1 MAPLERRLYLLM
13 TAIIG
18 STILLGLF
26 LEGPRECADGL
37 VRILIGPAR
46 LVNDFTVTGG
56 EGASLANAS
65 LVALAGMLIVYFS
78 KVRFS
83 GPTVAAVL
91 TMMGFGLFGKTPLNI
106 APVILGV
113 ACAARLLRKSFKEY
127 ILIALFGTALG
138 PISSAVAVEAGL
150 TGAWAVAAGA
160 GAGIAMGLL
169 LPAAAISM
177 LRLHQ
182 GFNLYNIGL
191 TSGFLAIFAASLLR
205 AGGFDLASRVVWNS
219 NPSLALVLYP
229 AVLSAALLA
238 AGLLMGGRKAFKDLK
253 RIQKLSGRLPSDFMD
268 IVSPGGAL
276 LNMGLL
282 GLASWGYVMA
292 VRGDLSGPTMGGILT
307 IIGFASFGKNLRNTW
322 PVALGVVA
330 ATLLFGKGLASP
342 GPLLAFLFSTT
353 LAPLAGQFGVTA
365 GFLAGFVHLTMV
377 ERTGEWHGGINLY
390 NNGFAGGLTAT
401 LFVSIIEWFKANRP
415 GGEKVTDNAAH
426 KEAGR

>member
-1 MAPLERRLYLLM
+1 MAPVERRLYLLM

-26 LEGPRECADGL
+26 LQGPRECAEGL
-37 VRILIGPAR
+37 VRILAGPAR

-56 EGASLANAS
+56 EGASLVNAS
-65 LVALAGMLIVYFS
+65 LVALAGMLLVYFT
-78 KVRFS
+78 KVSLS
-83 GPTVAAVL
+83 GPTVAAVM
-91 TMMGFGLFGKTPLNI
+91 TMMGFGLFGKTLLNI

-113 ACAARLLRKSFKEY
+113 ACAARFMKKSFKEY

-138 PISSAVAVEAGL
+138 PITSAVAVEAGL
-150 TGAWAVAAGA
+150 TGVWAVVAGAAAG
-160 GAGIAMGLL
+160 ITLGLI

-205 AGGFDLASRVVWNS
+205 AGGFDLSSRVVWNS
-219 NPSLALVLYP
+219 TPSPALVFYP

-238 AGLLMGGRKAFKDLK
+238 AGMLMGGRKAFKDLR

-268 IVSPGGAL
+268 IVTPAGAL

-292 VRGDLSGPTMGGILT
+292 VRGDLGGPIIGGILT

-322 PVALGVVA
+322 PVALGVMA
-330 ATLLFGKGLASP
+330 ATILFGKGLSSP
-342 GPLLAFLFSTT
+342 GPLLALLFATT
-353 LAPLAGQFGVTA
+353 LAPLSGQFGAIA
-365 GFLAGFVHLTMV
+365 GFLAGFVHLAMV

-415 GGEKVTDNAAH
+415 GAEKAAGNAAK